1 MSQTPATLDR
11 ALWWLLRSEW
21 RRSAAASV
29 RALVVATVVVVGTT
43 PPEAGEVFAK
53 RLSLA
58 WLALYL
64 LSYLA
69 VTFVLLRQPWERLAR
84 WAETSR
90 DASWVRRYLL
100 LLEPGA
106 GLAVLVAFLALFY
119 SVLLVVE
126 RTTDVVLVFGTV
138 VLVAASWLTILV
150 SFTLDYVRTDARH
163 GWSLLD
169 YPEAADGLR
178 GARIDDYLYFATS
191 VSTTF
196 GTTDVT
202 VRGSLMRRRVAVHGI
217 IAFVFNTTVIAVV
230 VNAMSALG
238 S

>member
-1 MSQTPATLDR
+1 MTTQATHLTTSTYPRPPALAGTG
-11 ALWWLLRSEW
+11 APA
-21 RRSAAASV
+21 SARGNGAA
-29 RALVVATVVVVGTT
+29 
-43 PPEAGEVFAK
+43 
-53 RLSLA
+53 
-58 WLALYL
+58 
-64 LSYLA
+64 
-69 VTFVLLRQPWERLAR
+69 
-84 WAETSR
+84 
-90 DASWVRRYLL
+90 
-100 LLEPGA
+100 
-106 GLAVLVAFLALFY
+106 
-119 SVLLVVE
+119 
-126 RTTDVVLVFGTV
+126 
-138 VLVAASWLTILV
+138 VAASWLTILV

>member
-29 RALVVATVVVVGTT
+29 LALVVATVVVVGTT

-126 RTTDVVLVFGTV
+126 RTTDVVLVFGRETGG
-138 VLVAASWLTILV
+138 LPAALHERYRDRFVTMPIDA
-150 SFTLDYVRTDARH
+150 TRVR
-163 GWSLLD
+163 SLNLS
-169 YPEAADGLR
+169 
-178 GARIDDYLYFATS
+178 TS
-191 VSTTF
+191 V
-196 GTTDVT
+196 G
-202 VRGSLMRRRVAVHGI
+202 
-217 IAFVFNTTVIAVV
+217 IAVYEV
-230 VNAMSALG
+230 LRQRRARTG
-238 S
+238 